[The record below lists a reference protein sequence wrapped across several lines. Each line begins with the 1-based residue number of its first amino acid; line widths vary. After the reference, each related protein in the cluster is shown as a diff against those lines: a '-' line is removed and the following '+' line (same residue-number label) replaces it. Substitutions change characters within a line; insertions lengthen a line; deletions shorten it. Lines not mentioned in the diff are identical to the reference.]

1 MSIDLIASS
10 FSSSSEAVKQ
20 TIMTTTSTAAATV
33 FQFESQLVLILLVTP
48 LASAV
53 AVSIIRNKRAIEI
66 ATLASTLILLVNG
79 IVVAAEI
86 IERKSISAFDEIFY
100 VDSLGAI
107 IIISIAIVGFAS
119 SLHSINYIGRQYE
132 RGILDRKYFVR
143 YYQGFNVFLFTM
155 MLVPIANSAGLM
167 WAAIEATTLISV
179 LLIMIYIK
187 RSSIEASW
195 KYLVI
200 ATVGLSFALF
210 GTILF
215 EYSEEPQLLS
225 VSASGEGE
233 TLEEGSSSRGNEAPE
248 GIKWSNMAAESS
260 SKNNNENNSIDSGG
274 GLWHP
279 DPVLIKVAFIF
290 VLIGYGTKAGLA
302 PMHTWLPDA
311 HSEAPTPVSALLSGV
326 LLNCSMY
333 GIIRFHMVT
342 SNAIGPEFSSQLLVI
357 LGIVS
362 AGIAA
367 ASIYFQKDMKRM
379 LAYSSVEHMGI
390 ISAAV
395 GFGGFFG
402 IYGAMLHIINHAIVK
417 PLMFLASGSISQ
429 KYETKSIA
437 NITGVIR
444 VMPLSGIMFLVGGM
458 AILGMP
464 PFNIF
469 FSEFLIFSSAMQTGQ
484 YLSFSLLLLFIALIF
499 AGFIRHI
506 VRMVFGSPPAGMT
519 RGEMGK
525 LSVIPMLMLAGLALV
540 LGVHIPEPLQIL
552 SNDIAELIVV
562 HDGGT

>member
-1 MSIDLIASS
+1 MSIDLIS
-10 FSSSSEAVKQ
+10 FEAVKQ
-20 TIMTTTSTAAATV
+20 ITATATTI
-33 FQFESQLVLILLVTP
+33 FQFESLLILILLVTP
-48 LASAV
+48 LISAV
-53 AVSIIRNKRAIEI
+53 IVSIIRNKKAIEI
-66 ATLASTLILLVNG
+66 VTLSSTLILLVNG
-79 IVVAAEI
+79 IVLAAEI
-86 IERKSISAFDEIFY
+86 IERKSISVFDETFY
-100 VDSLGAI
+100 ADSLSAI

-132 RGILDRKYFVR
+132 RGILDQKYFVR

-155 MLVPIANSAGLM
+155 MLVPIANNAGLM

-187 RSSIEASW
+187 KSAIEASW

-215 EYSEEPQLLS
+215 EYSEVAQLS
-225 VSASGEGE
+225 TDVKGEDFPESSG
-233 TLEEGSSSRGNEAPE
+233 GSDDAAK
-248 GIKWSNMAAESS
+248 GIKWSNMAGDVG
-260 SKNNNENNSIDSGG
+260 NNSSNSGSNG
-274 GLWHP
+274 GAWHL
-279 DPVLIKVAFIF
+279 DPVIVKAAFIF
-290 VLIGYGTKAGLA
+290 TLIGYGTKAGLA

-342 SNAIGPEFSSQLLVI
+342 SNAIGPGFSSQLLI
-357 LGIVS
+357 IFGIVS

-390 ISAAV
+390 ISAAI

-402 IYGAMLHIINHAIVK
+402 IYGAVLHIVNHAIVK

-437 NITGVIR
+437 NITGVIK
-444 VMPLSGIMFLVGGM
+444 VMPLSGIMFLIGGM
-458 AILGMP
+458 AILGIP

-469 FSEFLIFSSAMQTGQ
+469 VSEFLIFSSAMQTGQ
-484 YLSFSLLLLFIALIF
+484 YLPFSLLLLFLVLIF
-499 AGFIRHI
+499 AGFIRHL

-519 RGEMGK
+519 KGEMGK
-525 LSVIPMLMLAGLALV
+525 LSVIPMLILVGLALV
-540 LGVHIPEPLQIL
+540 LGVHVPEPLQAL
-552 SNDIAELIVV
+552 SNEIAELMAYNE
-562 HDGGT
+562 GGT

>member
-1 MSIDLIASS
+1 MSIVDLII
-10 FSSSSEAVKQ
+10 SSEAVKQ
-20 TIMTTTSTAAATV
+20 IITSSAATTTI
-33 FQFESQLVLILLVTP
+33 FQFESLLILILLVTP
-48 LASAV
+48 LTSAII
-53 AVSIIRNKRAIEI
+53 VSIIRSKKAIEI
-66 ATLASTLILLVNG
+66 VTLSSTFILLVNG
-79 IVVAAEI
+79 ILVAAEI
-86 IERKSISAFDEIFY
+86 IERKSISAFDETFY

-132 RGILDRKYFVR
+132 RGILDHKYFVR

-187 RSSIEASW
+187 KSSIEASW

-215 EYSEEPQLLS
+215 DYSEVAQLLLLS
-225 VSASGEGE
+225 TNGEGE
-233 TLEEGSSSRGNEAPE
+233 NFPESSSSSSSSNEAPE
-248 GIKWSNMAAESS
+248 GIKWSNMVAGSS
-260 SKNNNENNSIDSGG
+260 SNNSNSSDSGNG

-279 DPVLIKVAFIF
+279 DPVMVKVAFIF
-290 VLIGYGTKAGLA
+290 ILIGYGTKAGLA

-333 GIIRFHMVT
+333 GIIRFHIVT

-390 ISAAV
+390 ISAAI

-402 IYGAMLHIINHAIVK
+402 IYGAVLHIINHAIVK

-437 NITGVIR
+437 NITGVIK
-444 VMPLSGIMFLVGGM
+444 VMPLSGIMFLIGGM
-458 AILGMP
+458 AILGIP

-484 YLSFSLLLLFIALIF
+484 YLPFSLLLLFIVLIF
-499 AGFIRHI
+499 AGFVRHL

-519 RGEMGK
+519 KGEMGK
-525 LSVIPMLMLAGLALV
+525 LSVIPMLMLVGLALV

>member
-1 MSIDLIASS
+1 MSIDLVSLEAIKQIITSS
-10 FSSSSEAVKQ
+10 
-20 TIMTTTSTAAATV
+20 AATATI
-33 FQFESQLVLILLVTP
+33 FQLESLLILVLLVTP
-48 LASAV
+48 LTSAIM
-53 AVSIIRNKRAIEI
+53 VSIIRNKKAIEI
-66 ATLASTLILLVNG
+66 VTLSSTFILLVNG
-79 IVVAAEI
+79 ILVAAEI
-86 IERKSISAFDEIFY
+86 IERKSISAFDETFY

-132 RGILDRKYFVR
+132 RGILDHKYFVR

-187 RSSIEASW
+187 KSSIEASW

-210 GTILF
+210 GTIF
-215 EYSEEPQLLS
+215 FDYSEVAQLLLLS
-225 VSASGEGE
+225 TNGEGE
-233 TLEEGSSSRGNEAPE
+233 NLPDGSSSSSSNEAAE
-248 GIKWSNMAAESS
+248 GIRWSDMV
-260 SKNNNENNSIDSGG
+260 GG
-274 GLWHP
+274 GISKSGNGGSWHP
-279 DPVLIKVAFIF
+279 DPVIIKVAFIF
-290 VLIGYGTKAGLA
+290 ILIGYGTKAGLA

-333 GIIRFHMVT
+333 GIIRFHIAT

-390 ISAAV
+390 ISAAI

-402 IYGAMLHIINHAIVK
+402 IYGAVLHIINHAIVK

-437 NITGVIR
+437 NITGVIK
-444 VMPLSGIMFLVGGM
+444 VMPFSGIMFLIGGM
-458 AILGMP
+458 AILGIP

-484 YLSFSLLLLFIALIF
+484 YLPFSLLLLFLVLIF
-499 AGFIRHI
+499 AGFIRHL
-506 VRMVFGSPPAGMT
+506 VRMVFGPPPAGMT
-519 RGEMGK
+519 KGEMGK
-525 LSVIPMLMLAGLALV
+525 LSVIPMLMLVGLALV
-540 LGVHIPEPLQIL
+540 LGVHVPEPLQTL
-552 SNDIAELIVV
+552 SNDIAELMAY
-562 HDGGT
+562 DGGT

>member
-1 MSIDLIASS
+1 MGIDLIASS
-10 FSSSSEAVKQ
+10 ASSAAA
-20 TIMTTTSTAAATV
+20 AAATTTM
-33 FQFESQLVLILLVTP
+33 FQFESLLILILLATP
-48 LASAV
+48 LASAI
-53 AVSIIRNKRAIEI
+53 AVSIIRSRRAVEI
-66 ATLASTLILLVNG
+66 ATLSSTFILLVTG
-79 IVVAAEI
+79 IIVAAEI
-86 IERKSISAFDEIFY
+86 IERKSISAFDETFY

-132 RGILDRKYFVR
+132 RGTLDRKYFVR

-155 MLVPIANSAGLM
+155 MLVPVANSAGLM

-187 RSSIEASW
+187 QSSIEASW

-215 EYSEEPQLLS
+215 DYSEAAQLLS
-225 VSASGEGE
+225 LSASGEGGNFA
-233 TLEEGSSSRGNEAPE
+233 EGSSEAPE
-248 GIKWSNMAAESS
+248 GIKWSSMAAGSS
-260 SKNNNENNSIDSGG
+260 GASGDSGNG

-279 DPVLIKVAFIF
+279 DPFLTKVAFIF
-290 VLIGYGTKAGLA
+290 ILIGYGTKAGLA

-311 HSEAPTPVSALLSGV
+311 HSEAPTPISALLSGV
-326 LLNCSMY
+326 LLNCAMY
-333 GIIRFHMVT
+333 GIIRFHMAS

-367 ASIYFQKDMKRM
+367 ASIYFQRDMKRM

-390 ISAAV
+390 ISAAI

-402 IYGAMLHIINHAIVK
+402 IYGAVLHIINHAIVK

-444 VMPLSGIMFLVGGM
+444 VMPLSGIMFLVGGL

-469 FSEFLIFSSAMQTGQ
+469 FSEFLIFGSAMQTGQ
-484 YLSFSLLLLFIALIF
+484 YLPFSLLILFVALIF
-499 AGFIRHI
+499 AGFIRHL

-525 LSVIPMLMLAGLALV
+525 LSVIPMLLLAGLALV
-540 LGVHIPEPLQIL
+540 LGVHIPEPLQVL
-552 SNDIAELIVV
+552 SNNIAELIVV

>member
-1 MSIDLIASS
+1 MIRRMSIIDLIASS
-10 FSSSSEAVKQ
+10 SSSSEALKQ
-20 TIMTTTSTAAATV
+20 AVITTTTAATTT
-33 FQFESQLVLILLVTP
+33 FQLESLLVLILLVTP

-53 AVSIIRNKRAIEI
+53 AVSILRSKRAIEI
-66 ATLASTLILLVNG
+66 ATLSSTFILLVNG
-79 IVVAAEI
+79 IIVAAEI

-215 EYSEEPQLLS
+215 DYSEGAALPLLS
-225 VSASGEGE
+225 GNSEGE
-233 TLEEGSSSRGNEAPE
+233 AALAEGDISSGSEAPE
-248 GIKWSNMAAESS
+248 GIKWSNMAAAGGS
-260 SKNNNENNSIDSGG
+260 DG

-279 DPVLIKVAFIF
+279 DPVMIKVAFIF
-290 VLIGYGTKAGLA
+290 ILIGYGTKAGLA

-333 GIIRFHMVT
+333 GIIRFHMVS

-390 ISAAV
+390 ISAAI

-402 IYGAMLHIINHAIVK
+402 IYGAVLHIMNHAIVK

-444 VMPLSGIMFLVGGM
+444 VMPLSGILFLVGGI

-499 AGFIRHI
+499 AGFIRHL

-519 RGEMGK
+519 KGEMGK
-525 LSVIPMLMLAGLALV
+525 LSVIPMVMLAVLALV
-540 LGVHIPEPLQIL
+540 LGVHIPEPLQVL
-552 SNDIAELIVV
+552 SNNIAELIVV